1 MFSFVDPNQTTLS
14 VTHAGVTYTKKYFK
28 PAVSITGVTDEA
40 HANYD
45 PATAYV
51 EGVYCI
57 VPELKTIYRSKGA
70 SQGSL
75 SDNYPPAYPN
85 LWTDFGPVN
94 SYRMFASDENIG
106 STTTGTDAVI
116 ELDFKRSDTF
126 AMVGT
131 EFINVLVEQIDN
143 GTATTI
149 HTETIDGKDIGCLSY
164 SQYFYGKK
172 KPRKRVIRTGLKW
185 LPNSTLRLTFSG
197 AVSIGA
203 LVYGKREDIGIT
215 LMGTKLTPE
224 SNSKISTNAITGFR
238 SVTRYGV
245 LRILDA
251 KVAFDIEDYSV
262 TAEKVIDIMDKNI
275 LWIPTT
281 KDRFSAMI
289 TIGYIERFPLPVD
302 NMAKV
307 LTETTIVGVY

>member
-40 HANYD
+40 HADYN
-45 PATAYV
+45 PATLYA
-51 EGVYCI
+51 EGAYCI
-57 VPELKTIYRSKGA
+57 VPELKTIYRAKGA
-70 SQGSL
+70 SQGSV
-75 SDNYPPAYPN
+75 SDNFPPAYPN
-85 LWTDFGPVN
+85 LWTDFGPIN

-116 ELDFKRSDTF
+116 ELDFKRSNTF

-131 EFINVLVEQIDN
+131 EFISVLVEQIDN

-149 HTETIDGKDIGCLSY
+149 HTETIDGKDIGCLSF
-164 SQYFYGKK
+164 SQYFYGRK

-203 LVYGKREDIGIT
+203 LVYGKREDLAIT
-215 LMGTKLTPE
+215 LMGTGLNPE
-224 SNSKISTNAITGFR
+224 ANSKITNSPITGFR
-238 SVTRYGV
+238 TVLRYGV
-245 LRILDA
+245 LRVIDA
-251 KVAFDIEDYSV
+251 RVAFDIDDYSY
-262 TAEKVIDIMDKNI
+262 TAERAIEIMDKNM

-281 KDRFSAMI
+281 QDKFLSMI
-289 TIGYIERFPLPVD
+289 TIGYIERFPMKVD
-302 NMAKV
+302 NMKKV
-307 LTETTIVGVY
+307 ITETTIVGVY